1 MQQEPESSFEA
12 RLPPLI
18 CTAKP
23 VDKHEGNDDL
33 PTNPSRLP
41 IGYRDSRSFPTTRTS
56 PSRRVK
62 DWSPSLHLDRTALR
76 G

>member
-1 MQQEPESSFEA
+1 MQQEPELSFEA
-12 RLPPLI
+12 RLPQLI

-41 IGYRDSRSFPTTRTS
+41 IPYRAYKTRFRHTPT
-56 PSRRVK
+56 K
-62 DWSPSLHLDRTALR
+62 FLQ
-76 G
+76 